1 MQGAKRKEDISEL
14 FGDEAMILTILTH
27 ITAVVVLGVVGIAL
41 TGVPIFLYNTS
52 MKKNEKFGKIMGWL
66 IFAGIL
72 CCLPAV
78 YYIYLNIRYDVGSFS
93 DTDILYLAA
102 ENGNVKAAQNLIE
115 KGASP
120 DGGNRYG
127 RTAVY
132 RAVMLDDSEML
143 RLFLESGANPNGA
156 EDMTLLDLAC
166 KNQCNENVSLL
177 LSAGA
182 DPDYRP
188 DLFVP
193 ALHYAAMYDEDF
205 NADLVELLV
214 SHGADPASSAYRE
227 NKEMLPFR
235 YYFDEYVAKEETLD
249 YEERQRYER
258 IEELLYRPY
267 IEWLK
272 VKMESENKGEQ
283 EYDRAVS

>member
-1 MQGAKRKEDISEL
+1 
-14 FGDEAMILTILTH
+14 MILTILTH
-27 ITAVVVLGVVGIAL
+27 ITAVAVLGVVGIAL
-41 TGVPIFLYNTS
+41 TGVPIFLYNTVL
-52 MKKNEKFGKIMGWL
+52 KKNEKLGKIMGWL

-72 CCLPAV
+72 CCLPAL

-102 ENGNVKAAQNLIE
+102 ENSNIKAAEILI
-115 KGASP
+115 KRGASP
-120 DGGNRYG
+120 DGDNRYG

-132 RAVMLDDSEML
+132 RAVMLDDSKML
-143 RLFLESGANPNGA
+143 KLFLENGANPNGA
-156 EDMTLLDLAC
+156 ENITLLGVAC

-182 DPDYRP
+182 DPDYRT

-193 ALHYAAMYDEDF
+193 ALHYAAMYDDGF
-205 NADLVELLV
+205 NADLVELLING
-214 SHGADPASSAYRE
+214 GADPASSAYRE

-235 YYFDEYVAKEETLD
+235 YYFDEYTEKGETVEPEEKE
-249 YEERQRYER
+249 RYER
-258 IEELLYRPY
+258 IYDLLYEPY

-272 VKMESENKGEQ
+272 VKMETDNEREA
-283 EYDRAVS
+283 EYERAVS